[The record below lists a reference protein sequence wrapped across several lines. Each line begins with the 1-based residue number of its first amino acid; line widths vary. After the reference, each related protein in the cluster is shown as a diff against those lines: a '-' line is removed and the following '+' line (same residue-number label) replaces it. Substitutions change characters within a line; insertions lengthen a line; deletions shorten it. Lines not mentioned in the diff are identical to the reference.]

1 MIDKVSSKGSVLRFT
16 IADKESKENG
26 TVEWSGVV
34 HFGSQPSHFS
44 HQPEIHNDPLIAPV
58 IDGFI
63 PVSGI
68 SSVNQHQL
76 VVSPDDEGGMQE
88 SAVRIIRD
96 IKAPKVSSFS
106 PADGGRN
113 VDVSTNI
120 TITFNE
126 AIKAGSGSI
135 QIHAGSATGTIVES
149 FDVSSGSHLTFSG
162 NTLTIDPT
170 ANLDS
175 GTHYYVT
182 LAKGTVQDL
191 AGNSYAGTTSYDF
204 TTSAAETVAPTVTS
218 FSPSDGSSTAEVGTD
233 ITVTFSEMVKAG
245 TGTIE
250 IHAGSATG
258 TLVES
263 FDVTSGDQLVFSGKT
278 LTIDPLADLAYGT
291 HYYVTFASGTV
302 QDLAGNSYAGTTS
315 YDFTT
320 VTGDTTAPTVT
331 SFTPSDGSSDVAVSA
346 SITVTFS
353 ETVIAGAGAI
363 EIRAGSATGALV
375 ESFDVASSSQVSI
388 SGNTL
393 TIDPVSDLSYGTHYY
408 VTFASGTVQDL
419 AGNSYTGTT
428 SYDFMTRLAD
438 PSWSTVSGYGL
449 LDIDAMLELATGLP
463 VSDAPLYGDG
473 YGSWDWGL
481 NDIQAPDAWQAGYT
495 GDGIIVAV
503 VDTGVNYNHSDLAG
517 NIWVNAS
524 EVVGN
529 GIDDDGNG
537 YIDDIYGYDFVN
549 RDGYALDDKGHGTH
563 VAGIIAGLRNG
574 TGVTGVAYDATIMP
588 VKVLDSTGNGSFS
601 NVAAGIIYAVNNG
614 ADVIN
619 LSLGA
624 YGVSSSS
631 VTSAITYALNNGVLV
646 CMASGN
652 DSQAS
657 PTYPAIL
664 AKTAGGIAVGAVN
677 SSDTVAS
684 FSNDAGSVTPF
695 DYVVAPGVSIY
706 STYTGT
712 GYAIMSGTS
721 MATPYVAGAAALL
734 LSAEPDFS
742 SDWTLAQLEN
752 ILSMSAQSLETSALA
767 GTTGTTS
774 LLTSTSMTDT
784 DMESDTFL
792 LGILDSVVDS
802 YAEPAELA
810 GVITGVESGYEV
822 HIV

>member
-1 MIDKVSSKGSVLRFT
+1 MIDKVSSKGSVSHFT
-16 IADKESKENG
+16 IIDKDSKENG
-26 TVEWSGVV
+26 AAEWSGVV
-34 HFGSQPSHFS
+34 PLGSLASQSI
-44 HQPEIHNDPLIAPV
+44 HQQEIFNDPFIGSFTDRV
-58 IDGFI
+58 IPF
-63 PVSGI
+63 SGI
-68 SSVNQHQL
+68 ASFDQHQ
-76 VVSPDDEGGMQE
+76 VSASPDEDSGLQDL
-88 SAVRIIRD
+88 AARIVAD
-96 IKAPKVSSFS
+96 TKAPKVSSFS
-106 PADGGRN
+106 PVDGSSN
-113 VDVSTNI
+113 VNVSTNI
-120 TITFNE
+120 TFTFNE
-126 AIKAGSGSI
+126 AVKAGSGSI
-135 QIHAGSATGTIVES
+135 QIRAGSSTGTIVES
-149 FDVSSGSHLTFSG
+149 FDVLSSSHLTFSG

-170 ANLDS
+170 ANLAS

-182 LAKGTVQDL
+182 LAKGTVIDL

-204 TTSAAETVAPTVTS
+204 TTVTSDTVAPTVTS
-218 FSPSDGSSTAEVGTD
+218 FSPSDGSSNIAVNTS
-233 ITVTFSEMVKAG
+233 ITVIFSETVKAG
-245 TGTIE
+245 TGSIE

-258 TLVES
+258 ALVES
-263 FDVTSGDQLVFSGKT
+263 FNVTTGDHLVFSGKT
-278 LTIDPLADLAYGT
+278 LTIDPVSDLSYGT
-291 HYYVTFASGTV
+291 HYYVTFTSGTV

-320 VTGDTTAPTVT
+320 VTSDIAAPTVT
-331 SFTPSDGSSDVAVSA
+331 SFSPSDGSSDVAVSTN
-346 SITVTFS
+346 ITVTLS
-353 ETVIAGAGAI
+353 ETVKAGTGTI
-363 EIRAGSATGALV
+363 EIHAGSATGALV
-375 ESFDVASSSQVSI
+375 ESFDVTSSSHLTF

-408 VTFASGTVQDL
+408 VTFASGAVQDL

-428 SYDFMTRLAD
+428 PYDFMTRLAD
-438 PSWSTVSGYGL
+438 SSWSTVSGHGL
-449 LDIDAMLELATGLP
+449 LDIDAMLELATGQGI
-463 VSDAPLYGDG
+463 SDAPLYGDG
-473 YGSWDWGL
+473 FGQKDWGL
-481 NDIQAPDAWQAGYT
+481 NDIQAPDAWQAVYT

-503 VDTGVNYNHSDLAG
+503 VDTGVNYTHSDLAG
-517 NIWVNAS
+517 NIWVNTS

-537 YIDDIYGYDFVN
+537 YVDDIYGYDFVN

-601 NVAAGIIYAVNNG
+601 NVAAGILYAVNNG

-624 YGVSSSS
+624 YGSSSYS
-631 VTSAITYALNNGVLV
+631 VTSAITYALNHGVLV
-646 CMASGN
+646 CMAAGN

-657 PTYPAIL
+657 LTYPAIL
-664 AKTAGGIAVGAVN
+664 SKTTGGIAVGAVN

-684 FSNDAGSVTPF
+684 FSNDAGSTVPF

-706 STYTGT
+706 STYTGS
-712 GYAIMSGTS
+712 GYAFMSGTS

-752 ILSMSAQSLETSALA
+752 IVSMSAQSLETSALA

-774 LLTSTSMTDT
+774 SLAAASLIT
-784 DMESDTFL
+784 DMDSDLFL
-792 LGILDSVVDS
+792 PGILDSVVDS
-802 YAEPAELA
+802 YAEPVELS
-810 GVITGVESGYEV
+810 GIPTGVESGYEV